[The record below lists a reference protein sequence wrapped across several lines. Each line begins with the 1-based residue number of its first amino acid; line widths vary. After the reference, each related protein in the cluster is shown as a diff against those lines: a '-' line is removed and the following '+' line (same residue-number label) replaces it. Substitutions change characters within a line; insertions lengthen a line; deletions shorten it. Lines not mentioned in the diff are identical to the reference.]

1 MVWLWPRSWRDGSL
15 SIPAHIKRASG
26 AGGPRGDVSEE
37 WWRHLGSS
45 QKFSQKIV
53 ERMGKTFYRRV
64 FQPALR
70 RAWREGKKYEEIR
83 DEFRVGWNAR
93 REGG

>member
-1 MVWLWPRSWRDGSL
+1 
-15 SIPAHIKRASG
+15 
-26 AGGPRGDVSEE
+26 
-37 WWRHLGSS
+37 LGSS